1 MEQYKEGQYDDDLTV
16 GIDEY
21 DENFDT
27 GGVDLFDYLEDADSP
42 LARLKSIILSIDWEI
57 TDDILRQFNQELHDL
72 RDIWADNKINVIY
85 VQALEKLSRYIYKEK
100 SSAHPS
106 AIKLLLTFYA
116 NLEKIVSNEEITE
129 QQKKNLLREDVARF
143 DNFKRQVVPAA
154 TPVSAPV
161 AAEKDTSVPVP
172 EKDRPAEV
180 IQPAKDDQVALAAM
194 TAESKEGVP
203 AEDDPLL
210 NLKAIVYGI
219 DWEITEQDLTE
230 LSREVKHLEK
240 TFRSSKAKM
249 IFLQGIGS
257 LGAYIKL
264 KKSDAHADVFKLLHS
279 FFTGLETVVR
289 QGLTGQAEKDILF
302 PEVEKFNTFK
312 AIIAGT
318 ISPEAIAKTTPADE
332 DEEDFSDAEIQ
343 PAFADVPEDVHG
355 FQEEQ
360 EAALL
365 AEKESPDKNDVVD
378 EYFDDA
384 EEGVLPERVDA
395 SIAGEMESRLEGL
408 FEEPDEEVT
417 RELDAEIALQGVNV
431 ESDADDDSDEEPL
444 LVEDGEFAPALAIDD
459 EPDEDFPA
467 VFADKVDDFF
477 DESEEHDIATKAF
490 PGTDVESDTDDDIE
504 EELLPFVGG
513 EYAPALTDSGEE
525 DSEKSAFGDESEI
538 QDGLEDFFGEES
550 QEEEEAETPAAG
562 DASALATDISTEDA
576 VAPEAA
582 DIEDRLADF
591 FGEAEPETVP
601 ESADEALKGV
611 EVETLEDDE
620 SGEEPLPFHEGEIAP
635 ALSGEGEDETQE
647 VEEEPAAMRED
658 DDQLFT
664 PEEEEEQIP
673 ADGDMAADDVGDG
686 FSELFGDDR
695 ETDDEPLEET
705 EVLRGV
711 DVETPEDDDSEE
723 EELPFE
729 DGELAPALA
738 TDDDSAAAFS
748 EDVDDGAEADISDRF
763 DEFFGTE
770 EEKTEEESE
779 EQRELAAFQAEEES
793 EEELDP
799 TAFQVIEEID
809 EPDADVF
816 KVAEE
821 PEEDDEFRTEHTEE
835 RLDFEED
842 VFREIPSDEIEEF
855 PGEVYGVSDKE
866 KEDEEILALLG
877 DDDADTDLF
886 KEEMAENLAPE
897 FSDYTEDSIPEVSA
911 EELEAVLDAE
921 DSVVTAGKI
930 PSGYPSSDE
939 LLARFGEIAGDEDII
954 THPEGNED
962 FIIAVEDPHAAD
974 SSEDEVV
981 FEAVE
986 EGEDLGEEIS
996 FDEEAEEEK
1005 DYDKADSF
1013 GTTILANAPFVEKT
1027 RPGFDIP
1034 AKKPVAE
1041 QPVKEIEEEEESA
1054 YVLHQDG
1061 IPASDVLQSLR
1072 NCIVSLGLEIDDAIL
1087 DGLNEE
1093 ITTLRHS
1100 WLDKPAERTFVQLLS
1115 TVTAHIE
1122 RYRYDADA
1130 EANRLLLSIF
1140 DKLELCVRGQANS
1153 NEIQEAVL
1161 NETSKVLQWQ
1171 ARLIDR
1177 TSAPK
1182 EESVQPQQEV
1192 AEAPVLDH
1200 DFAADQPQS
1209 PVAAGLD
1216 EMSKKVDEIGNDIMM
1231 QKVSSI
1237 MKAELDQ
1244 LKAAFHTELREL
1256 KEEIL
1261 KGRRRE

>member
-21 DENFDT
+21 DEDFDT

-57 TDDILRQFNQELHDL
+57 TDDILRQFNEELHDL

-116 NLEKIVSNEEITE
+116 NLEKIVSDEELTDQE
-129 QQKKNLLREDVARF
+129 KKTLLRADVARF
-143 DNFKRQVVPAA
+143 ENFKRQIVPAA
-154 TPVSAPV
+154 SPVSTPVTTAVKETPAPV
-161 AAEKDTSVPVP
+161 PV
-172 EKDRPAEV
+172 EDRPVEV
-180 IQPAKDDQVALAAM
+180 HQPVHEDLVAGASMAVERGDSV
-194 TAESKEGVP
+194 A

-219 DWEITEQDLTE
+219 DWEITEQDLAE

-240 TFRSSKAKM
+240 TFSSSKAKQ

-264 KKSDAHADVFKLLHS
+264 KKSDAHADAFKLLHS
-279 FFTGLETVVR
+279 FFLGLEAVVR

-302 PEVEKFNTFK
+302 PEVEKFNKFK

-318 ISPEAIAKTTPADE
+318 ISSDAIAKTAAADE
-332 DEEDFSDAEIQ
+332 DEEDYSEAEIQ

-365 AEKESPDKNDVVD
+365 AEKESQDQNTVVD
-378 EYFDDA
+378 EYFDDD
-384 EEGVLPERVDA
+384 EEGTQPEQVDPG
-395 SIAGEMESRLEGL
+395 IAGEMESRLEGL
-408 FEEPDEEVT
+408 FEEPGKEVT
-417 RELDAEIALQGVNV
+417 RELDAETALQGVDV
-431 ESDADDDSDEEPL
+431 ETDADDDSDEEPL
-444 LVEDGEFAPALAIDD
+444 LVEDGEFAPALAI
-459 EPDEDFPA
+459 EDQPEEDSPA
-467 VFADKVDDFF
+467 VFADKIDDFF
-477 DESEEHDIATKAF
+477 DDSEEPDISTKAL
-490 PGTDVESDTDDDIE
+490 PGVDVEHEADDDLE

-513 EYAPALTDSGEE
+513 EYAPALTGSDDEE
-525 DSEKSAFGDESEI
+525 HLEKSAFGDESEI
-538 QDGLEDFFGEES
+538 QGGLDDFFGKES
-550 QEEEEAETPAAG
+550 EEEAVETFAAG
-562 DASALATDISTEDA
+562 DVAEPGTDIPAEDT

-582 DIEDRLADF
+582 DIEDRLTDF
-591 FGEAEPETVP
+591 FGESEPELLSD
-601 ESADEALKGV
+601 SADEALKGV
-611 EVETLEDDE
+611 EVETVEDDE
-620 SGEEPLPFHEGEIAP
+620 SGEEPLPFHGGEIAP
-635 ALSGEGEDETQE
+635 ALSSKDDDETPEDE
-647 VEEEPAAMRED
+647 EELVSQGED

-664 PEEEEEQIP
+664 SVEEGEDLLAGEEL
-673 ADGDMAADDVGDG
+673 AADDDSDG
-686 FSELFGDDR
+686 FSELFGDGT
-695 ETDDEPLEET
+695 ETEDEPGEET

-711 DVETPEDDDSEE
+711 DVETPDDDDSEE
-723 EELPFE
+723 EALPFE

-738 TDDDSAAAFS
+738 TDDGSAAVFS
-748 EDVDDGAEADISDRF
+748 DDADDEAATDISNRF
-763 DEFFGTE
+763 DSFFGTE
-770 EEKTEEESE
+770 DAETEKELDPVAFQMSE
-779 EQRELAAFQAEEES
+779 EDEEDLDSAEFRAAEEAEEEQLDAAAF
-793 EEELDP
+793 ELIEEPAEEDEFKTERADEQLAFDEEL
-799 TAFQVIEEID
+799 FQE
-809 EPDADVF
+809 
-816 KVAEE
+816 
-821 PEEDDEFRTEHTEE
+821 
-835 RLDFEED
+835 L
-842 VFREIPSDEIEEF
+842 SGDEIEEF
-855 PGEVYGVSDKE
+855 PTEAFGGTDEE

-877 DDDADTDLF
+877 DDGADTDLF
-886 KEEMAENLAPE
+886 KEELEDELAPA
-897 FSDYTEDSIPEVSA
+897 FSDYPEDSIPEVAA
-911 EELEAVLDAE
+911 EELEAVLDEE
-921 DSVVTAGKI
+921 DSVIAAGEI

-939 LLARFGEIAGDEDII
+939 LLARFGEVAGDEDLI

-962 FIIAVEDPHAAD
+962 FIIAVEDPHVAE
-974 SSEDEVV
+974 SLEDEVV
-981 FEAVE
+981 FTAVE
-986 EGEDLGEEIS
+986 EEEELGEMIS
-996 FDEEAEEEK
+996 FKEEGEEEK

-1013 GTTILANAPFVEKT
+1013 GTTLLANGPFVERKPLVADT
-1027 RPGFDIP
+1027 V
-1034 AKKPVAE
+1034 AKKVVE
-1041 QPVKEIEEEEESA
+1041 DQPVKEIEEEESA
-1054 YVLHQDG
+1054 YVLHQEG
-1061 IPASDVLQSLR
+1061 MPSSDVLQSLR

-1093 ITTLRHS
+1093 ITKLRHS

-1140 DKLELCVRGQANS
+1140 DKLELCVMGQANS

-1177 TSAPK
+1177 TSPQK
-1182 EESVQPQQEV
+1182 EESVRPRQEV
-1192 AEAPVLDH
+1192 AEAHAQEH
-1200 DFAADQPQS
+1200 DFAAVQPQA
-1209 PVAAGLD
+1209 PLGTGLD
-1216 EMSKKVDEIGNDIMM
+1216 EMSKKVDEIGNDLMM

-1244 LKAAFHTELREL
+1244 LKAAFHAELKEL

-1261 KGRRRE
+1261 RGRRRE